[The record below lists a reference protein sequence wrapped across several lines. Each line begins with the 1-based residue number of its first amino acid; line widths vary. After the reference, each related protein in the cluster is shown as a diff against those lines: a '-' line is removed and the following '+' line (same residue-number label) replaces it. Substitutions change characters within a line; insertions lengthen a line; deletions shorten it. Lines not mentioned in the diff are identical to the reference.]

1 MLQIEIDAS
10 EAKQDMDAQAP
21 APSNDGG
28 SKARQAGN

>member
-1 MLQIEIDAS
+1 MLQIEIDAA
-10 EAKQDMDAQAP
+10 EAEQDMDAQVT